1 MLCVLLQQQLLL
13 FWLLFRVFLY
23 ILFINIYPAISCSP
37 LKCYVYLFSSK
48 MYRMKVCG
56 SFVLLGILY
65 MEHELW
71 TVTLHLK
78 WKMMILEEFEIL
90 FCYTTYSN
98 MSVGKHQE
106 YLYSLMIPWIRLGVI
121 KQECVSKNSVLVY
134 FVWFNTNLSH
144 CWRIIQKYIPLEY
157 MRNKNFVSLWIK
169 VDYKVGC
176 ISYTYWGYTTSEPS
190 KLFLLIMCQTS
201 NTLNPIYLLRL

>member
-1 MLCVLLQQQLLL
+1 MYLIINISLFICNRRVRHISLVNFGFAIVASTSSLRDQSVCTIAMCGLWLLLQFTLVVVALNIVVCTFAAATSS

-78 WKMMILEEFEIL
+78 WKMMILEEFEIF
-90 FCYTTYSN
+90 FC
-98 MSVGKHQE
+98 
-106 YLYSLMIPWIRLGVI
+106 
-121 KQECVSKNSVLVY
+121 
-134 FVWFNTNLSH
+134 
-144 CWRIIQKYIPLEY
+144 
-157 MRNKNFVSLWIK
+157 
-169 VDYKVGC
+169 
-176 ISYTYWGYTTSEPS
+176 
-190 KLFLLIMCQTS
+190 
-201 NTLNPIYLLRL
+201 

>member
-1 MLCVLLQQQLLL
+1 MYLIINISLFICNRRVRHISLVNFGFAIVASTSSLRDQSVCTIAMCGLWLLLQFTLVVVALNIVVCT
-13 FWLLFRVFLY
+13 FAAATSSFLASFPC
-23 ILFINIYPAISCSP
+23 LFIYPFHQHLPRNFLFS

-48 MYRMKVCG
+48 IYIMKVCG

-98 MSVGKHQE
+98 VSFGKHQE
-106 YLYSLMIPWIRLGVI
+106 YLYS
-121 KQECVSKNSVLVY
+121 
-134 FVWFNTNLSH
+134 
-144 CWRIIQKYIPLEY
+144 
-157 MRNKNFVSLWIK
+157 
-169 VDYKVGC
+169 
-176 ISYTYWGYTTSEPS
+176 
-190 KLFLLIMCQTS
+190 
-201 NTLNPIYLLRL
+201 